1 MSCELSD
8 AAHPVLP
15 ARPRWVAP
23 PDVAERA
30 RRLGAAFETAYG
42 RAPAGVWAAPGR
54 ANLMGEYIDYSGGMC
69 LPFAHQYVTLTAA
82 APRADGVLHARS
94 LQDAD
99 ASVADDRPR
108 SAVVTAVAPGRVPG
122 WFGYVAG
129 VAWGM
134 NRVAAGLSDHE
145 ATPELAL
152 GPGFG
157 ADLLVDST
165 VPIGAGLASSAALEC
180 SVGLALFSLSTGDDD
195 PGERARR
202 ALARACM
209 DAENFIVGANTGGLD
224 QTASLRSHPGEILA
238 LDCRDFDVARLP
250 ADPARAGLT
259 WLGID
264 TRAPHRLADG
274 QYSAR
279 RAQCE
284 AAARVLGVRR
294 LRDALPEDPGD
305 EDAAAGLERFDRLVR
320 DGAVLDAELAGTR
333 MRLRHSL
340 TEMVRSEQIA
350 RLLSGPGTDWAR
362 VGRLLTEGHLSMRD
376 DCQVTVPELDLAV
389 TASLA
394 AGAVGAKVV
403 GVGFGGSVLALVHAR
418 EPEAV
423 AGAVP
428 RSFTETGFRPP
439 MFLGLAPSDAARRV
453 P

>member
-8 AAHPVLP
+8 APDPAPT
-15 ARPRWVAP
+15 ARPRWVAQ

-30 RRLGAAFETAYG
+30 RRLGEAFETVYG
-42 RAPAGVWAAPGR
+42 QAPAGVWAAPGR

-82 APRADGVLHARS
+82 APRADGALHARS
-94 LQDAD
+94 LQDGD
-99 ASVADDRPR
+99 ASVDDDQPR
-108 SAVVTAVAPGRVPG
+108 STGVRAVAPGRIPG

-134 NRVAAGLSDHE
+134 NRVAAGHSEHE

-152 GPGFG
+152 DAGFG
-157 ADLLVDST
+157 ANLLVDST

-180 SVGLALFSLSTGDDD
+180 SVGLALFSLSTGGDD
-195 PGERARR
+195 PDERLRR

-238 LDCRDFDVARLP
+238 LDCRDFDVTRLP
-250 ADPARAGLT
+250 ADPALAGLT
-259 WLGID
+259 WVGID

-284 AAARVLGVRR
+284 AAARVLGVEL
-294 LRDALPEDPGD
+294 LRDALPENPGD
-305 EDAAAGLERFDRLVR
+305 DDAAAVLERFDRLVR
-320 DGAVLDAELAGTR
+320 EGAPLDEDPAGTR
-333 MRLRHSL
+333 LRLRHSM
-340 TEMVRSEQIA
+340 TEMVRSERIA
-350 RLLSGPGTDWAR
+350 RLLGEPDTDWAH

-376 DCQVTVPELDLAV
+376 DCRVTVLELDLAV
-389 TASLA
+389 AASLA

-403 GVGFGGSVLALVHAR
+403 GGGFGGSVLALVPVQEA
-418 EPEAV
+418 EAV
-423 AGAVP
+423 AGAVHGAFVEAG
-428 RSFTETGFRPP
+428 SRPP
-439 MFLGLAPSDAARRV
+439 LFLTLEPSDAAYRV
-453 P
+453 L